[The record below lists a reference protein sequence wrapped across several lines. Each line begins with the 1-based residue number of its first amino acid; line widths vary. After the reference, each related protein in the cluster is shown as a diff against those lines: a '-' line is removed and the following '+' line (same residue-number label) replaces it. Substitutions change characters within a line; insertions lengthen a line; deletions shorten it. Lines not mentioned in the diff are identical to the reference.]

1 MARVWMR
8 LGNAGTGSDER
19 LEAVLTVEAEKRATG
34 AAAAWHGLG
43 VLAGDSNA
51 AVEAFR
57 RAVAADPG
65 SPVSGMALAL
75 ALAVSGQPDAAI
87 EQAQSVLQSIEPA
100 QDPASQ
106 VRELT

>member
-8 LGNAGTGSDER
+8 LGDAGTGSDER
-19 LEAVLTVEAEKRATG
+19 LEADLTVEAESGGTG

-43 VLAGDSNA
+43 VLAADPTA
-51 AVEAFR
+51 AVGAFR

-75 ALAVSGQPDAAI
+75 ALAVSGQRDAAI
-87 EQAQSVLQSIEPA
+87 EQARSVLESIESSRIRSSRLRKL
-100 QDPASQ
+100 D
-106 VRELT
+106 